1 MTDPGVKRPR
11 PRPDAASLALAAAAV
26 VALSV
31 AVPAP
36 AAEPGP
42 RQSLEQVEKSLQ
54 SAREREAEL
63 RRKAGE
69 AAEGLRAVRSRAV
82 KLAAKAQAHE
92 GTLVRLGEKLADL
105 ERRRAD
111 TRAALADRRRR
122 LGKVLA
128 ALQRLSMHPPVALIA
143 LPAQPADTVRSALL
157 LRRVAPAIESQARVL
172 REQIEALGEI
182 AAGVAAAQASIDREH
197 AALMVE
203 RAKLEALSAERTRLA
218 ARTRGEAAEAR
229 REAEMLGREARS
241 LRDLVAGLARG
252 RAKRIV
258 LRPPPAQPAAAP
270 RIVLRPPR
278 EQEQEKVIA
287 APPRGLPVRG
297 RIVRGFG
304 GAGATGGN
312 AEGITIQTL
321 PGAQVVAPTSG
332 AVVFA
337 GPFRGLGRL
346 LIIEYG
352 DEYHLLLAG
361 LSRIDTAVGDEV
373 LAGEPVGVMGADGDP
388 RPTLYMELR
397 RKSRPI
403 NPLPWLAARQT
414 KVNG

>member
-1 MTDPGVKRPR
+1 MFRLRTLLI
-11 PRPDAASLALAAAAV
+11 SAAA
-26 VALSV
+26 LCF

-36 AAEPGP
+36 LRADEPGP
-42 RQSLEQVEKSLQ
+42 RKSLEQVEKSLQ
-54 SAREREAEL
+54 NAREREAAL

-69 AAEGLRAVRSRAV
+69 AAAALQAVRNRAV

-92 GTLVRLGEKLADL
+92 ETLVRLGEKLADL

-111 TRAALADRRRR
+111 TRAALAERRRR

-143 LPAQPADTVRSALL
+143 LPAKPADTVRSALL
-157 LRRVAPAIESQARVL
+157 LRRVAPAIERQALAL
-172 REQIEALGEI
+172 REQVEALGEI

-197 AALMVE
+197 AALVVE
-203 RAKLEALSAERTRLA
+203 RAKLEALGAERTRLA
-218 ARTRGEAAEAR
+218 DRTRGEAVEAR
-229 REAEMLGREARS
+229 REAERLGREARS
-241 LRDLVAGLARG
+241 LRDLVASLARG
-252 RAKRIV
+252 RARRVV
-258 LRPPPAQPAAAP
+258 LRPPPAEPAAPP
-270 RIVLRPPR
+270 RIVLRPP
-278 EQEQEKVIA
+278 QEKVIA

-304 GAGATGGN
+304 VADSAGGG

-373 LAGEPVGVMGADGDP
+373 LAGEPVGVMDAAGDP

>member
-1 MTDPGVKRPR
+1 MTDQGVKRPR
-11 PRPDAASLALAAAAV
+11 PRPDAALLALVAVAALSLAA
-26 VALSV
+26 
-31 AVPAP
+31 PAR

-42 RQSLEQVEKSLQ
+42 RQTLEKVEKSLR
-54 SAREREAEL
+54 SARKREAET

-69 AAEGLRAVRSRAV
+69 AADALRAVRNRAV
-82 KLAAKAQAHE
+82 KLAARAQAHE
-92 GTLVRLGEKLADL
+92 ETLVRLGEKLADL
-105 ERRRAD
+105 ERRRKD

-128 ALQRLSMHPPVALIA
+128 ALERMSMHPPVALIA
-143 LPAQPADTVRSALL
+143 LPAKPEDTVRSALL
-157 LRRVAPAIESQARVL
+157 LRTVAPAIERQARVL
-172 REQIEALGEI
+172 REQVEALGEI
-182 AAGVAAAQASIDREH
+182 AAGVAAAQANIDREH
-197 AALMVE
+197 AALVVE
-203 RAKLEALSAERTRLA
+203 RAKLEALSTERARLA

-229 REAEMLGREARS
+229 REAERLGREARS
-241 LRDLVAGLARG
+241 LRDLVAGLARA
-252 RAKRIV
+252 RARRIK
-258 LRPPPAQPAAAP
+258 LHPPPAQPDAAP

-278 EQEQEKVIA
+278 VQENVIS

-297 RIVRGFG
+297 RIVRSFG
-304 GAGATGGN
+304 GAGSAGEG

-321 PGAQVVAPTSG
+321 PGAQVVAPTRG

-361 LSRIDTAVGDEV
+361 LSRIDTEVGDEV
-373 LAGEPVGVMGADGDP
+373 LAGEPVGVMGAAGDP
-388 RPTLYMELR
+388 PPALYMELR